1 MAQLK
6 GPILFTG
13 SVGNIRSYYD
23 RRLKR
28 YIVST
33 KGGASKELINNN
45 PTFARTR
52 ENMNEFKA
60 CGKWASQVRKSLL
73 SIEHLHQGTYFAQIV
88 AMGKRIQKYDEV
100 NAKGFRSLES
110 SKIPM
115 LLTMLD
121 FNKVH
126 PFDRVLSNRFEIL
139 FSDDKKTVTL
149 KLPGFKS
156 YSRLNWP
163 RRFDYFRISLVIA
176 QLPDFIWDEKDHN
189 YLPVIN
195 DAERLSVS
203 TFSDWHANNAEP
215 EDICLAASFAKPAL
229 QQPGTT
235 VIVALGIEVASY
247 PSNLSNNNLPGI
259 GTMKI
264 VECFV

>member
-1 MAQLK
+1 MAELK

-13 SVGNIRSYYD
+13 SIGNIRAYYSKT
-23 RRLKR
+23 LKR

-52 ENMNEFKA
+52 ENMNEFTV

-73 SIEHLHQGTYFAQIV
+73 SIEHLHQGYYFSEIV
-88 AMGKRIQKYDEV
+88 AMGKMIQKHDDQHLRGV
-100 NAKGFRSLES
+100 RSIES
-110 SKIPM
+110 SKASRM
-115 LLTMLD
+115 LTNLN
-121 FNKVH
+121 FNRQH
-126 PFDRVLSNRFEIL
+126 PFDQVFSHQYDIS

-149 KLPGFKS
+149 KLEQFKS
-156 YSRLNWP
+156 FSRINWP
-163 RRFDYFRISLVIA
+163 TRFSSFRIALVIA
-176 QLPDFIWDEKDHN
+176 QLPDFEWNEQGKC
-189 YLPVIN
+189 YQPVI
-195 DAERLSVS
+195 AGLERRSESAFSEWRLCS
-203 TFSDWHANNAEP
+203 TDL
-215 EDICLAASFAKPAL
+215 EDIILSASFAQPAL

-235 VIVALGIEVASY
+235 VVVAMGVEVSSFPVNAASVN
-247 PSNLSNNNLPGI
+247 PSGP

>member
-6 GPILFTG
+6 GPLLFTG
-13 SVGNIRSYYD
+13 SIGNIRSYYD

-28 YIVST
+28 YVVST

-73 SIEHLHQGTYFAQIV
+73 AIEHLHQGTYFAQIV

-110 SKIPM
+110 SKIPV
-115 LLTMLD
+115 LLTLLN
-121 FNKVH
+121 FNKIH
-126 PFDRVLSNRFEIL
+126 PFDRVLSSRYEIGL
-139 FSDDKKTVTL
+139 SDDKKTVTL
-149 KLPGFKS
+149 RLPEFKS

-163 RRFDYFRISLVIA
+163 KRFDYYRISLVIA
-176 QLPDFIWDEKDHN
+176 QLPDFVWNEKDQN
-189 YLPVIN
+189 YQPTIN
-195 DAERLSVS
+195 NAERLSVS
-203 TFSDWHANNAEP
+203 AFSDWHANNAEP
-215 EDICLAASFAKPAL
+215 EEICLTASFAEPAL

-235 VIVALGIEVASY
+235 VIVALGIEVSAY
-247 PSNLSNNNLPGI
+247 PTGPNGNNFPGI

-264 VECFV
+264 VQCFV

>member
-13 SVGNIRSYYD
+13 SLGNVRSYYD

-33 KGGASKELINNN
+33 KGGASKELIKTN
-45 PTFARTR
+45 PAFARTR

-73 SIEHLHQGTYFAQIV
+73 AIEHLHQGTYFAQIV

-100 NAKGFRSLES
+100 NCKGFRSLAS
-110 SKIPM
+110 SKIPV
-115 LLTMLD
+115 LLTLLN
-121 FNKVH
+121 FNKNL
-126 PFDRVLSNRFEIL
+126 PFDNVLSNRYEIL
-139 FSDDKKTVTL
+139 FSDDKKTISL
-149 KLPGFKS
+149 MLPGFKA

-163 RRFDYFRISLVIA
+163 KRFDYYRIALVIA
-176 QLPDFIWDEKDHN
+176 QLPDFLWNETDRE
-189 YLPVIN
+189 YQPTIN
-195 DAERLSVS
+195 DADRLSVS
-203 TFSDWHANNAEP
+203 AFSEWHRNNAEP
-215 EDICLAASFAKPAL
+215 AEIALTASFAQPAL

-235 VIVALGIEVASY
+235 VIVAMGIEVSAY
-247 PSNLSNNNLPGI
+247 PSSPVDNNIPGN

-264 VECFV
+264 VQCFV